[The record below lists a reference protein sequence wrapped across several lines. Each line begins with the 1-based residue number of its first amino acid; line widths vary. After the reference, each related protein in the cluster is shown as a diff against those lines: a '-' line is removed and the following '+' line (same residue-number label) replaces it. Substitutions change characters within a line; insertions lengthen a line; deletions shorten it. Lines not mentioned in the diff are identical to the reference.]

1 LSFLDDAPLRQHV
14 AVRAM
19 LAHAADGVSKYV
31 RFCYSALDRTTF
43 DCL

>member
-1 LSFLDDAPLRQHV
+1 VPLHHRAV
-14 AVRAM
+14 VRAR